1 MNQIL
6 KWITNISLS
15 KRFNVLV
22 GVNVFFQFLL
32 VVVIFFS
39 LNGLEKAADD
49 SFDKLKDQM
58 YRLNSLNSVIESNHN
73 IHSIIQNNAGEGTL
87 ALVGAL
93 GKSKEKYQALS
104 KKFIASE
111 ENNDIND
118 MVKKLQTLY
127 DKNQEDAEEL
137 SLAILQGDSQLRA
150 KKTDDLGQSAIALNQ
165 HFSSI
170 SKAYSLQHTKKNKRL
185 FANAKYICFLLT
197 LIGLFLATTVTII
210 ISNITRKQMTKNSN
224 RAKSSGAEN
233 LKSANEIKKMLES
246 IINSASQQAASVQ
259 ETAASLSELNSMIE
273 KSTGY
278 ANLST
283 KKSNNSYSIAKDG
296 QSLVVEMRDS
306 MNLINESSLGIL
318 AEVEKSHSEISN
330 VVAVIQEI
338 SDKTKVINDIVF
350 QTKLLSFNASVEA
363 ARAGEHGKGFAV
375 VAEEVSNLAQL
386 TGRAAKEISSLL
398 AKSTQRVHQIISF
411 SNTAVKDTIDKNK
424 SHVEDGVEVVKRC
437 ENVLKNIVDN
447 NFEVNEMTREISLA
461 FNEQSEGIRN
471 ITQAL
476 GQIDHGVQQ
485 NLYNIEK
492 ANKNIEILFAQAN
505 NLAQMTTD
513 LTKIIGGT
521 EEQNVIDLQSTNR
534 EQAA

>member
-1 MNQIL
+1 MENIFA
-6 KWITNISLS
+6 WIKNISLS
-15 KRFNVLV
+15 KRFKLLV
-22 GVNVFFQFLL
+22 SINMFFQVLL
-32 VVVIFFS
+32 IAVIFFS
-39 LNGLEKAADD
+39 LTSLEKVSDESYFKLQDQMAKLNGLD
-49 SFDKLKDQM
+49 
-58 YRLNSLNSVIESNHN
+58 SVIKSNHN
-73 IHSIIQNNAGEGTL
+73 IHDIIQNNSGEGTL
-87 ALVGAL
+87 ALVSAL
-93 GKSKEKYQALS
+93 SMSKEKYQGLS
-104 KKFIASE
+104 KTFLASE
-111 ENNDIND
+111 TNSDINE
-118 MVKKLQTLY
+118 MVQKLEVLY
-127 DKNQEDAEEL
+127 DRNQKDAEEL
-137 SLAILQGDSQLRA
+137 SLAILQGDETSKNSTAVKLKA
-150 KKTDDLGQSAIALNQ
+150 SAAALNN
-165 HFSSI
+165 HFDSI
-170 SKAYSLQHTKKNKRL
+170 SKKYSALHTARNRTL
-185 FANAKYICFLLT
+185 FTNAKYISFILT
-197 LIGLFLATTVTII
+197 VIGLFLATTATILV
-210 ISNITRKQMTKNSN
+210 SNTTRRQMSQNSN
-224 RAKSSGAEN
+224 MAKSSGEEN
-233 LKSANEIKKMLES
+233 LRSANEIKKMLES

-306 MNLINESSLGIL
+306 MNLINQSSLGIL
-318 AEVEKSHSEISN
+318 AEVEKSHTEISH
-330 VVAVIQEI
+330 VVSVIQEI

-375 VAEEVSNLAQL
+375 VAEEVRNLAQL

-398 AKSTQRVHQIISF
+398 ANSTQRVHQIISI
-411 SNTAVKDTIDKNK
+411 SNTSVKETIDKNK
-424 SHVEDGVEVVKRC
+424 SHVEVGVEVAKRC

-485 NLYNIEK
+485 NLYNIER
-492 ANKNIEILFAQAN
+492 ANQNIEILFDQAN

-513 LTKIIGGT
+513 LTKIIGGSD
-521 EEQNVIDLQSTNR
+521 QDLEPLKDVSAMK
-534 EQAA
+534 QAS